1 MADPTVW
8 DLLERH
14 LGRAAELRR
23 LLHSEPDL
31 SGDESMTRDR
41 VLQALPGNQT
51 PTKVA
56 ETGAVLRLGGPGR
69 SIGIRGEMDALPVGE
84 RTGVAWASRHEG
96 TMHACG
102 HDLHLAALVA
112 VAWAVHEAGGT
123 VPLLVVLQPREETY
137 PSGAKDIAEHG
148 ILQAEECAA
157 MIGAHIQPSLPPG
170 VVACVPGG
178 VNASSDEFEIR
189 VHGASG
195 HAAYPHLSCD
205 PLLALSEIVVAL
217 QSVVSRSVDPMS
229 AAVVG
234 VSSFSSGQA
243 ANVIPGLARATGT
256 IRALGPDTRTLLRN
270 RIVTVAQHVARAHG
284 CEAEVTITDG
294 EPVLENDPEL
304 VRAISAHLTDQGMGL
319 STTLRSLGSD
329 DFSFF
334 SERMPSA
341 MMFVGSETNE
351 PLHSPSFLPTDGDL
365 RLTARAML
373 AGYLGAA
380 DLLTGLGH

>member
-1 MADPTVW
+1 MADARVW

-14 LGRAAELRR
+14 LGRAADLRQ

-41 VLQALPGNQT
+41 VLQALPGDQT

-56 ETGAVLRLGGPGR
+56 ETGAVLRLGGPGPC
-69 SIGIRGEMDALPVGE
+69 IGLRGEMDALPVTE
-84 RTGVAWASRHEG
+84 RTGAPWSSRHDG

-112 VAWAVHEAGGT
+112 VAWAVHEART
-123 VPLLVVLQPREETY
+123 ETPLLVVLQPREETY

-148 ILQAEECAA
+148 ILRAEECAT
-157 MIGAHIQPSLPPG
+157 MIGAHIQPSLPAG

-189 VHGASG
+189 VHGSSG

-234 VSSFSSGQA
+234 VGSFSSGKA

-256 IRALGPDTRTLLRN
+256 IRALAPETRALLRN
-270 RIVTVAQHVARAHG
+270 RIVTIAQHVAQAHG
-284 CEAEVTITDG
+284 CTAEVTITDG
-294 EPVLENDPEL
+294 EPVLENDPDL
-304 VRAISAHLTDQGMGL
+304 VHAISAHLTAQGMGL
-319 STTLRSLGSD
+319 STTLRSLGAD

-341 MMFVGSETNE
+341 MMFVGSETDE
-351 PLHSPSFLPTDGDL
+351 PLHSPSFLPTDVDL

-380 DLLTGLGH
+380 DMLLGAPH